1 MEKIIANTATKISLN
16 DRFTIISKAK
26 PTGQVAATRKLKAN
40 QKRIGAGSTGAG
52 SLRNRRLVENLEKRL
67 KFQAAL
73 KIKNKSIRGG
83 RIQRKNTVRQL
94 ANRLKRNA
102 RQGGGIKKRL
112 SMNADLVQNQ
122 ARGRRQRSGSVSSV
136 HSRLGVRGIGGRRNS
151 NANVNTPRQG
161 RRLKRS
167 NSVSNLK
174 RSASNG
180 NLARS
185 QSRSN
190 LQRTNSN
197 MNLNGNNRQQRNRS
211 RSRNRMNQN
220 NQNNGQVR
228 RRLNRNFAGGNL
240 KRSNSQ
246 KNLATK
252 ARFGI
257 NRNANPINMR
267 RNRRKINGGQSI
279 GRSKVR
285 GNQQQQQQQ
294 RQQNKNQ
301 NGNVGGRGRSKTRG
315 GPANNQQQRRGRS
328 RTRRTDN
335 AKPQQT
341 KEQLD
346 RELDLYMAKSK
357 NSAQSELDQ
366 YMNSDANEIQLL
378 ATTHLNSIN
387 YNDERN
393 NKATFN
399 LTYCFI

>member
-40 QKRIGAGSTGAG
+40 QKRIGAASTGAG

-136 HSRLGVRGIGGRRNS
+136 HSRLGVRGGIGARRNS

-211 RSRNRMNQN
+211 RSRNRLNQN

-279 GRSKVR
+279 GT
-285 GNQQQQQQQ
+285 N
-294 RQQNKNQ
+294 NQ
-301 NGNVGGRGRSKTRG
+301 NNRQVDVT
-315 GPANNQQQRRGRS
+315 
-328 RTRRTDN
+328 
-335 AKPQQT
+335 
-341 KEQLD
+341 
-346 RELDLYMAKSK
+346 
-357 NSAQSELDQ
+357 
-366 YMNSDANEIQLL
+366 
-378 ATTHLNSIN
+378 
-387 YNDERN
+387 
-393 NKATFN
+393 
-399 LTYCFI
+399 